1 MRQTIRLPLAAVAAT
16 VLLTVSACG
25 GGSDSDGDAAASPET
40 TTATPEA
47 TEPPETTPAP
57 AAAAEP
63 TTIPVDETIQDDVLG
78 DTIKVTGMVRDFQAP
93 SRTNIPD
100 GGGEWV
106 LLEVDTKAGDK
117 FSGGVQGGFS
127 LYESSGELAGS
138 PTGIIDE
145 DMTAAGF
152 TPWETA
158 SSGEQTK
165 GWLAFQV
172 NTRADAYQL
181 QFKRLAA
188 SVIGGGD
195 PIPEKIWTIDLPTA

>member
-1 MRQTIRLPLAAVAAT
+1 MRTIIRLPLAAAVAS
-16 VLLTVSACG
+16 VVLTVSACG
-25 GGSDSDGDAAASPET
+25 GGSDSSEGETAAPESSAT
-40 TTATPEA
+40 TPEA
-47 TEPPETTPAP
+47 SEAPETTPAP
-57 AAAAEP
+57 AAAA
-63 TTIPVDETIQDDVLG
+63 TAIPVDETIQDDVLG
-78 DTIKVTGMVRDFQAP
+78 DTIKITGMVRDFQAP

-117 FSGGVQGGFS
+117 FSGGVQGGFT
-127 LYESSGELAGS
+127 LYETGGELAGS

-165 GWLAFQV
+165 GWVAFQV

-181 QFKRLAA
+181 QYKRLAA

-195 PIPEKIWTIDLPTA
+195 PIPEKIWKIDLPTS